1 MPPRPAPPRRAG
13 FTLVEIL
20 LVVVIVGIS
29 SAVAFPL
36 FARSIR
42 GARLRLSGRTVVMM
56 HRNAQSRAVLGSC
69 YAALFFDDRKNT
81 IELFTQA
88 DSAANKDAFFDTLGG
103 PAPSSADASADAP
116 SATPQTQLLRPLE
129 DTVRIDSFSGGDDID
144 GIHVVQY
151 YPSGMC
157 QKYSLVLADDE
168 GRRLSIEVD
177 PVTGKATVSQ

>member
-1 MPPRPAPPRRAG
+1 MPPRPAPLRRAG

-103 PAPSSADASADAP
+103 PAPSSPDAAADAP
-116 SATPQTQLLRPLE
+116 SAAPQTQLLRPLE
-129 DTVRIDSFSGGDDID
+129 DSVRIDSFDGGDDID

-168 GRRLSIEVD
+168 GRRLTIAVD

>member
-1 MPPRPAPPRRAG
+1 MAFPPAHPRAG

-36 FARSIR
+36 FAKSFR

-56 HRNAQSRAVLGSC
+56 HRNAQARAVLGSC

-88 DSAANKDAFFDTLGG
+88 DSAAEKDAFFDTLGG
-103 PAPSSADASADAP
+103 APSSAPSSSAPA
-116 SATPQTQLLRPLE
+116 ATPQTQLLRPLE

-157 QKYSLVLADDE
+157 QKWSLVLADDE
-168 GRRLSIEVD
+168 NRRLSIEVD

>member
-1 MPPRPAPPRRAG
+1 MPSPAGRRAG
-13 FTLVEIL
+13 FTLIEIL
-20 LVVVIVGIS
+20 LVVIIVGIS
-29 SAVAFPL
+29 AGVAVPL
-36 FARSIR
+36 FARTYR

-56 HRNAQSRAVLGSC
+56 HRNAQARAVLGSC

-81 IELFTQA
+81 VELFTQA

-103 PAPSSADASADAP
+103 PAPSSPDASADAAP